1 MNPKRIAVL
10 LFKELWQ
17 GPKNFIFILAIV
29 APVLISLLLSLVFG
43 TFLSDKPRLG
53 IADEGDSQ
61 LVAMVQE
68 LDSVVTREYDTADEM
83 KQAVAEGAADMGI
96 VLPQGFDAA
105 VSRGEIVTVR
115 AYIWG
120 ESLAKHRVTLPVTIS
135 SLVRELAGQE
145 VPIDIDSV
153 TLGDEVSIPWS
164 DRLMPLV
171 VLMAIIL
178 GGIMLPATSV
188 INEKQKRTLEA
199 LVITPATIWDI
210 FIAKG
215 IAGVFLS
222 LLSGII
228 ILLLNQAFGVQ
239 PGLLVLVL
247 LLGAVM
253 AVEIG
258 LLFGALIKNITTL
271 FTIWKMGGI
280 LLFAPVFIYMF
291 PQIPEW
297 VGQIFPT
304 YYLIQPIVEIS
315 QQGGGWSDIA
325 ANVFILAGIDV
336 LFAGVVLLVTRKA
349 LKT

>member
-10 LFKELWQ
+10 LVKELWL
-17 GPKNFIFILAIV
+17 GPKNFIFIWAIV
-29 APVLISLLLSLVFG
+29 APVLISLVLSLVFG
-43 TFLSDKPRLG
+43 TFLSEKPRLG
-53 IADEGDSQ
+53 ITDEGDSQ
-61 LVAMVQE
+61 LVALVQE
-68 LDSVVTREYDTADEM
+68 LESMVTKEYDTTDEM
-83 KQAVAEGAADMGI
+83 RQAVAEGAADMGI
-96 VLPQGFDAA
+96 VLPLGFDAA
-105 VSRGEIVTVR
+105 ISRGEIVTVST
-115 AYIWG
+115 YIWG

-145 VPIDIDSV
+145 VPIDIDAI

-171 VLMAIIL
+171 VLMAIVL
-178 GGIMLPATSV
+178 GGIMLPATSL

-199 LVITPATIWDI
+199 LVITPTTVWDI

-215 IAGVFLS
+215 MVGVILS
-222 LLSGII
+222 MVSGFI

-239 PGLLVLVL
+239 PGLLVMVL
-247 LLGAVM
+247 LLGAAM

-258 LLFGALIKNITTL
+258 LVFGALVKNITTL
-271 FTIWKMGGI
+271 FTIFKMGGI
-280 LLFAPVFIYMF
+280 LLYAPAFIYLF

-304 YYLIQPIVEIS
+304 YYLIQPIVDIS

-336 LFAGVVLLVTRKA
+336 LLAGVVLLVTRKA